1 MRDAFAIFDRPRSPW
16 MDVERLKTEFHLRS
30 VALHPD
36 AGGNTAQFAE
46 LNMAYRTLCD
56 PVARLR
62 HLLELEMPE
71 ALTRAPRIPPSLAD
85 EFMRLAAVRQ
95 AAEATLVK
103 WRAAQSLLTQAALAG
118 ELAQQQRSVDA
129 ALGGLT
135 AAQDCALARLQELN
149 AAWRDH
155 FEELA
160 ALHAELSYLNK
171 WIGQMREMRLQFDL
185 ARG

>member
-1 MRDAFAIFDRPRSPW
+1 MRDAFAIFDLPRAPW
-16 MDVERLKTEFHLRS
+16 MDAERLKMEFHHRS
-30 VALHPD
+30 ASLHPD
-36 AGGNTAQFAE
+36 VGGATARFAE
-46 LNMAYRTLCD
+46 LNTAYRTLCD

-71 ALTRAPRIPPSLAD
+71 ALLRAPQIPPSLAD
-85 EFMRLAAVRQ
+85 EFMRVAAVRQ

-103 WRAAQSLLTQAALAG
+103 WRATQSPLGRAALAG
-118 ELAQQQRSVDA
+118 ELAQQQRNVDA

-135 AAQDCALARLQELN
+135 TTQERALARLQDLN
-149 AAWRDH
+149 AGWRDH
-155 FEELA
+155 FNELP

-171 WIGQMREMRLQFDL
+171 WTSQLRETRFQFDL